1 MQADKSPSARLVVFC
16 EPPPFDTE
24 ELRDKEFVFVVCSGR
39 SEFLSCQLLP
49 CDAIVM
55 TAGHANCEHAGW
67 FCSGLQLPVR
77 PKPPLLIVMAD
88 DPTVVPEHLHPHAI
102 IPEPA
107 TASKLMAMLRNL
119 PWPR

>member
-1 MQADKSPSARLVVFC
+1 VQADESPSSRLVVFC

-24 ELRDKEFVFVVCSGR
+24 DLRDKEFVFVVCSGR

-55 TAGHANCEHAGW
+55 RAGQADGEHARS
-67 FCSGLQLPVR
+67 CSGLLLHLR
-77 PKPPLLIVMAD
+77 PKLPLLIVMAD
-88 DPTVVPEHLHPHAI
+88 DRTAVPEYLYPDAI
-102 IPEPA
+102 IPERA
-107 TASKLMAMLRNL
+107 TASKLMAVLRNL

>member
-16 EPPPFDTE
+16 EPPPFDTG

-39 SEFLSCQLLP
+39 FEFLSCQLLP

-55 TAGHANCEHAGW
+55 TVGGANRKHAGW
-67 FCSGLQLPVR
+67 SCSGLQLPVR
-77 PKPPLLIVMAD
+77 PKLPLLIVMAD

-102 IPEPA
+102 IPERA
-107 TASKLMAMLRNL
+107 TASELMAALRNL
-119 PWPR
+119 PWTR